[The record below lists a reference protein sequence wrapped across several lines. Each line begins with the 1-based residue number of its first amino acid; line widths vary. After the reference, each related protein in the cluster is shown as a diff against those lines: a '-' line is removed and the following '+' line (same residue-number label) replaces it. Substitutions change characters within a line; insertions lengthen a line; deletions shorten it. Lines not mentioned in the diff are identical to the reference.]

1 MERMNE
7 TGKSRGRGRPRL
19 FTPEE
24 AKERNRVSNREGYRN
39 RRKSAET
46 VSLET
51 EKVDRRTLNR
61 GTIKLTDEERAV
73 RKRLYNLNARN
84 KKLAEQGLPLLTLD
98 DIKVYKP
105 NNKKNPKITLTLEEE
120 RVLPVVEPVKYK
132 LNVEAR
138 YFVEFEYF
146 Y

>member
-1 MERMNE
+1 MNE
-7 TGKSRGRGRPRL
+7 TEKPRGRPRL

-24 AKERNRVSNREGYRN
+24 AKERNRVNNREGYRN
-39 RRKSAET
+39 RKIA
-46 VSLET
+46 ET

-61 GTIKLTDEERAV
+61 GTIFLTDEERAV
-73 RKRLYNLNARN
+73 RKRLYNLNTRN
-84 KKLAEQGLPLLTLD
+84 KKLEEQGLPLLTLD
-98 DIKVYKP
+98 DIRVYK
-105 NNKKNPKITLTLEEE
+105 KNSKIPLILEEE

-138 YFVEFEYF
+138 YFVEVEYF